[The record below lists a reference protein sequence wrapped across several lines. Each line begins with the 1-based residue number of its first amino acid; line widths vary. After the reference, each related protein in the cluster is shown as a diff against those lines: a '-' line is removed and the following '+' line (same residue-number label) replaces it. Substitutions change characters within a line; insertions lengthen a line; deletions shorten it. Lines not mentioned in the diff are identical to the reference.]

1 MTMGSIVARPKKPQI
16 ATSTTTS
23 PTTTSPGA
31 GSGTGTTTGATTGTT
46 GTTTSDP
53 TDPVKARVE
62 NVLRRNRG
70 LLGNVLTG
78 FRGVLDSQ
86 SARPQ
91 RKTLLGE

>member
-1 MTMGSIVARPKKPQI
+1 MGSIVARPKKPKI

-46 GTTTSDP
+46 TSEP

>member
-1 MTMGSIVARPKKPQI
+1 MGSIVARPKKPKTVTTKSS
-16 ATSTTTS
+16 ASTTT
-23 PTTTSPGA
+23 TTTSA
-31 GSGTGTTTGATTGTT
+31 ASGTTSGTTSSVET
-46 GTTTSDP
+46 

-62 NVLRRNRG
+62 TVLRRNRG
-70 LLGNVLTG
+70 VLGNVLTG

>member
-1 MTMGSIVARPKKPQI
+1 MGSIVARPKKPKT
-16 ATSTTTS
+16 ATPKTTAATASSTGSTT
-23 PTTTSPGA
+23 
-31 GSGTGTTTGATTGTT
+31 GTAAGTTTGSSTG
-46 GTTTSDP
+46 GAGADV

>member
-1 MTMGSIVARPKKPQI
+1 MGSIVARPKKPKTVTKKTSASTATT
-16 ATSTTTS
+16 ATSGTS
-23 PTTTSPGA
+23 G
-31 GSGTGTTTGATTGTT
+31 
-46 GTTTSDP
+46 TTSDTTSLAEA

-62 NVLRRNRG
+62 TVLRRNRG
-70 LLGNVLTG
+70 VLGNVLTG